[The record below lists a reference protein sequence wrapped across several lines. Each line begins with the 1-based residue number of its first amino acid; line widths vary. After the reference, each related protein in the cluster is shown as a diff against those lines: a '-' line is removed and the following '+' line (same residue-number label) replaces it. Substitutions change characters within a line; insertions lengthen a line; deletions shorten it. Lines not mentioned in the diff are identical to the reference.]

1 MSQKKVALVIGAGS
15 SLGSAIARVF
25 ASDNYTTVVARRNG
39 DELGPLKEEIE
50 SKGGEC
56 LSFSLDA
63 RKEEDV
69 INFIEKIENEIG
81 EINVAVYNIGANIRF
96 NILETTSRKYYK
108 VWEMAAFGA
117 FLMGRE
123 VARKMLQIT
132 KGPIIFTGATASVRG
147 KEGFAAFSGAK
158 QAKRAL
164 AQSMAKEL
172 APKGI
177 HVAHIIVD
185 GAIDTPWVNKLF
197 PEYVK
202 EKKKIDGLM
211 KPDDIAQNYLVLHNQ
226 PKNAWTFELDLRPWV
241 ETW

>member
-50 SKGGEC
+50 GKGGEC

-123 VARKMLQIT
+123 VARKMLPRK
-132 KGPIIFTGATASVRG
+132 KGTIIFTGATASVRG

>member
-25 ASDNYTTVVARRNG
+25 ASDNYTVVVARRNG

-50 SKGGEC
+50 GKGGEC

-123 VARKMLQIT
+123 VARKMLPRK
-132 KGPIIFTGATASVRG
+132 KGTIIFTGATASVRG

-202 EKKKIDGLM
+202 EKKKVDGLM